1 MTIAVEAKEW
11 TVNKMVDFI
20 DRHKAIEAID
30 GKLGDWNAENK
41 AVSILMH
48 LPSNTRR
55 ARWIYGTDNETG
67 EKDIVAWTCSEC
79 GEKYPF
85 QPPYCPYCAAEME
98 NPAIYKGG
106 I

>member
-1 MTIAVEAKEW
+1 MSK
-11 TVNKMVDFI
+11 NVDFI
-20 DRHKAIEAID
+20 DRNEAIEAVD
-30 GKLGDWNAENK
+30 GKLGDWNAENW
-41 AVSILMH
+41 AVSILMS
-48 LPSNTRR
+48 LPSAFPVRR
-55 ARWIYGTDNETG
+55 GKWIYGTDKETG